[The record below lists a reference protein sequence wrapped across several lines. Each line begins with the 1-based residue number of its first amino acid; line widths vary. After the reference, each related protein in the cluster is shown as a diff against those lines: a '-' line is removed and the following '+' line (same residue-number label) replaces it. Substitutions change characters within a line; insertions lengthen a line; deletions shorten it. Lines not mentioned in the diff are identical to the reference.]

1 MISLFN
7 YATVAALV
15 AVCSVQVSGKEHG
28 KEHAKAAKT
37 SKCNPETATATQCV
51 KPTLYKYCD
60 DSKSTW
66 VTATMDSDMTCDKN
80 NHVVKPSSASVLT
93 SGPAAMVVGVAVAIW
108 QFL

>member
-1 MISLFN
+1 MVSLFN

-15 AVCSVQVSGKEHG
+15 AVCSVQVSG

-51 KPTLYKYCD
+51 KSTLYKYCD
-60 DSKSTW
+60 DNKSIW
-66 VTATMDSDMTCDKN
+66 VTATMEAEMSCDKN
-80 NHVVKPSSASVLT
+80 NHVVNPSSASVLT